1 MVFAT
6 AIITMVGGSI
16 THFFSSNDV
25 KSVYAAAPEMNYDN
39 VKVAVQEFGIKY
51 PVLQDNNYGA
61 WNA

>member
-1 MVFAT
+1 M
-6 AIITMVGGSI
+6 
-16 THFFSSNDV
+16 THSFSSNDV